1 MRNHFQKKWEEDIL
15 LIKSLDKSV
24 TFADKTTNL
33 YQLRKKEY
41 DHMINNA
48 ITLKHK
54 KASSSIEKEIN
65 VDGKRILK
73 SKVVVDQFETN
84 GENNSFITLE
94 YHKENFNNI
103 QPWGL

>member
-1 MRNHFQKKWEEDIL
+1 
-15 LIKSLDKSV
+15 
-24 TFADKTTNL
+24 
-33 YQLRKKEY
+33 
-41 DHMINNA
+41 MINNA

-103 QPWGL
+103 QP